1 MKSYTIQKSTL
12 KFLKD
17 LAKHNDRPWF
27 EAHRGDYEAAH
38 QNMVAFAEQVLA
50 EMARHDEIEKRSGKA
65 SLHRIYRDVRFSK
78 DKTPY
83 SPRLSMGM
91 QRATKLRRG
100 GYYVHIEPG
109 RSFIGCGFFG
119 PDPKDLARIR
129 QDIDQDHDTWRKLL
143 RAKALREVYGDMEG
157 EQLVHAPKGY
167 ERDHPAA
174 DLLRYKQ
181 FLFRHAYTDEEVLS
195 DDFARKVSAHF
206 KVLRP
211 WLDHMSGILTTDVN
225 GELIV

>member
-1 MKSYTIQKSTL
+1 MKPYTIQKTTL

-17 LAKHNDRPWF
+17 LAKNNNRPWF
-27 EAHRGDYEAAH
+27 EAHRGEYEAAH
-38 QNMVAFAEQVLA
+38 KNMVTLADQVLA
-50 EMARHDEIEKRSGKA
+50 EMAKHDEIEHTTGKG

-91 QRATKLRRG
+91 QRATRLRRG

-109 RSFIGCGFFG
+109 QSFIGCGFWG
-119 PDPKDLARIR
+119 PNPEDLRRIR
-129 QDIDQDHDTWRKLL
+129 QDIDQDADTWRKLL
-143 RAKALREVYGDMEG
+143 KSKGIKDIFGEMQG
-157 EQLVHAPKGY
+157 EQLVNAPKGY

-181 FLFRHAYTDEEVLS
+181 YVFRHFYQDDEVLA
-195 DDFARKVSAHF
+195 DDFAKKVSGHF
-206 KVLRP
+206 KAIRP
-211 WLDHMSGILTTDVN
+211 WLDHMSEVLTTDLN
-225 GELIV
+225 GELTV

>member
-1 MKSYTIQKSTL
+1 MKPHTIDKSTL

-17 LAKHNDRPWF
+17 LAKNNNRPWF
-27 EAHRGDYEAAH
+27 EAHRSDYEKAH
-38 QNMVAFAEQVLA
+38 QNMIAFAEQVLT
-50 EMARHDEIEKRSGKA
+50 EMARHDEIEKKSAKG

-91 QRATKLRRG
+91 QRATRLRRG
-100 GYYVHIEPG
+100 GYYVHVEPG
-109 RSFIGCGFFG
+109 NSFIGCGFFG
-119 PDPKDLARIR
+119 PEPKDLLRIR
-129 QDIDQDHDTWRKLL
+129 QDIDLGYDTWRRLL
-143 RAKALREVYGDMEG
+143 KAKALKDTFGGMQG
-157 EQLVHAPKGY
+157 EQLVNAPKGY

-181 FLFRHAYTDEEVLS
+181 YLFRHDYTDAEALS
-195 DDFARKVSAHF
+195 DDFAKKVSGHF
-206 KVLRP
+206 KLLRP
-211 WLDHMSGILTTDVN
+211 WLDHMSEILTTDVN

>member
-1 MKSYTIQKSTL
+1 MKPYTIQAPTL

-17 LAKHNDRPWF
+17 LAKHNERPWF
-27 EAHRGDYEAAH
+27 EAHRGQYEAAH
-38 QNMVAFAEQVLA
+38 GNMIVFAEQVLA
-50 EMARHDEIEKRSGKA
+50 EMARHDEIEKKSGKA

-100 GYYVHIEPG
+100 GYYVHIQPG
-109 RSFIGCGFFG
+109 ASFIGCGFFG
-119 PDPKDLARIR
+119 PEPKDLLRIR
-129 QDIDQDHDTWRKLL
+129 QDIDLNYDAWRKLL
-143 RAKALREVYGDMEG
+143 KAKGLRDVYGEMQG
-157 EQLVHAPKGY
+157 EQLVNAPKGY

-181 FLFRHAYTDEEVLS
+181 FLFRHDYTDAEVLA
-195 DDFARKVSAHF
+195 DDFAKKVSGHF
-206 KVLRP
+206 RLLRP
-211 WLDHMSGILTTDVN
+211 WLDHMSEILTTDVN

>member
-1 MKSYTIQKSTL
+1 MKPHIIQPATL

-17 LAKHNDRPWF
+17 LAKHNERPWF
-27 EAHRGDYEAAH
+27 EAHRVQYEAAH
-38 QNMVAFAEQVLA
+38 GNMIAFADQVLA
-50 EMARHDEIEKRSGKA
+50 EMAKHDEIEKKSGKA

-100 GYYVHIEPG
+100 GYYVHIQPG
-109 RSFIGCGFFG
+109 ASFIGCGFFG
-119 PDPKDLARIR
+119 PEPKDLLRIR
-129 QDIDQDHDTWRKLL
+129 QDIDLNYDAWRKLL
-143 RAKALREVYGDMEG
+143 KAKGLRDVYGEMQG
-157 EQLVHAPKGY
+157 EQLVNAPKGY

-181 FLFRHAYTDEEVLS
+181 FLFRHDYTDAEVLA
-195 DDFARKVSAHF
+195 DDFAKKVSGHF
-206 KVLRP
+206 KILRP
-211 WLDHMSGILTTDVN
+211 WLDHMSELLTTDVN

>member
-1 MKSYTIQKSTL
+1 MKPHTIQPATL

-17 LAKHNDRPWF
+17 LAKHNERPWF
-27 EAHRGDYEAAH
+27 EAHRGQYEAAH
-38 QNMVAFAEQVLA
+38 GNMIAFAEQVLA
-50 EMARHDEIEKRSGKA
+50 EMAKHDEIEKKSGKA

-83 SPRLSMGM
+83 SPRLSIGM

-100 GYYVHIEPG
+100 GYYVHIQPG
-109 RSFIGCGFFG
+109 ASFIGCGFFG
-119 PDPKDLARIR
+119 PEPKDLLRIR
-129 QDIDQDHDTWRKLL
+129 QDIDLNYDAWRKLL
-143 RAKALREVYGDMEG
+143 KAKGLRDIYGEMQGD
-157 EQLVHAPKGY
+157 QLVNTPKGY

-181 FLFRHAYTDEEVLS
+181 FLFRHDYTDAEVLA
-195 DDFARKVSAHF
+195 DDFAKKVSGHF
-206 KVLRP
+206 RVLRP
-211 WLDHMSGILTTDVN
+211 WLDHMSEILTTDVN